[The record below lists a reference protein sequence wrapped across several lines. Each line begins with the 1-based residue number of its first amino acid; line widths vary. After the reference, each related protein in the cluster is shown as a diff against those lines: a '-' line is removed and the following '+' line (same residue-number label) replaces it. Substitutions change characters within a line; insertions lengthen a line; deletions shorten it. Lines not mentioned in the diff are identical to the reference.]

1 MIQSVDIHVGKR
13 LRQRRLLMGLTQSQ
27 LAESAGVTF
36 QQLQKYEMAKNRIS
50 ASRLWAIAQ
59 TLEVTTEFFFKGL
72 SQAEAEI
79 SHSGVV
85 DVFDNAEVLELL
97 KAYFSIPENRR
108 QAVLDLAKGLGEA
121 SKELDIGH

>member
-1 MIQSVDIHVGKR
+1 
-13 LRQRRLLMGLTQSQ
+13 MGLTQSQ

-59 TLEVTTEFFFKGL
+59 TLEVTTEFFFRGL

-79 SHSGVV
+79 SQSGVV

>member
-59 TLEVTTEFFFKGL
+59 TLEVTTEFFFRGL

-79 SHSGVV
+79 SQSGVV